1 MTFKIYVYCAWIIE
15 APMNKVLSLLLLHV
29 FIFFGLHGQVLT
41 NDQKKF
47 LKENVVAICADTN
60 FNRAEWKTISDQVK
74 DKKIIL
80 LGEFTHGSKEV
91 FQTRNSL
98 IKYLHEKLSVN
109 VILFESGIGE
119 LASTDLRKAMFSPGQ
134 MTNGLVGSWRT
145 QEFRE
150 LMAYIK
156 AENMSIAGFDVQ
168 RTGGSFTD
176 LLNETAQKG
185 KIDSVYFYN
194 LEQRYGSARQELSNG
209 KTEYDSV
216 STRINQLIDDY
227 KIMYQ
232 KFYRINSKAVSKELK
247 FCMVTL
253 KNRIKFLSYM
263 LAFLKD
269 KDWSKRWAARDS
281 AMAENIE
288 WLRENVYRNQP
299 VIVIA
304 HNFHIAKFNENES
317 VMGEI
322 LAARHGKEMYSLGV
336 FAGSGSFQD
345 NFGRP
350 KEMVEP
356 DSTALDIKHIIANLK
371 SMVNFINIPNRS
383 VRGGEWLRSPIT
395 VNDTFIDLKS
405 SNKMILAD
413 YFDGLLLLDKI
424 SPPKN

>member
-1 MTFKIYVYCAWIIE
+1 
-15 APMNKVLSLLLLHV
+15 MNKVLSLLLLHV